1 MLAHTYVQAFYTD
14 WVYKLIPDWIFFKM
28 FPDLYP
34 ICVECLHIGIYKHS
48 TQTGHKKVLP
58 DMLIKVSAF
67 YIDWVYR
74 FLENSVE
81 TMTPQNVPNQ
91 CRMLTKSI
99 LH

>member
-1 MLAHTYVQAFYTD
+1 MLAHRYLQAFYTD
-14 WVYKLIPDWIFFKM
+14 WA
-28 FPDLYP
+28 
-34 ICVECLHIGIYKHS
+34 
-48 TQTGHKKVLP
+48 QKVLP
-58 DMLIKVSAF
+58 DILIKVSAF

>member
-1 MLAHTYVQAFYTD
+1 
-14 WVYKLIPDWIFFKM
+14 M

-81 TMTPQNVPNQ
+81 TMIPQNVPNQ
-91 CRMLTKSI
+91 CRMLTISI
-99 LH
+99 LHWLGTLIFTKYSGYNDSSKCTQSM